1 MTTQTPPQR
10 AMATPSPWVERF
22 VPLIHAS
29 GSVLD
34 LACGNGRH
42 TRLLLR
48 RGFHVTA
55 VDRDV
60 SGLRDLRG
68 HPRLDVVQA
77 DLETGPWPLG
87 RTEYAGVVVVNY
99 LWRPLLGMIVGAVA
113 AAGVLIYDTFAQ
125 GQEQFGKPANPDH
138 LLRRGELLGAV
149 RGKLRVV
156 ACEHGHAGIHPSMR
170 SRICARRDA

>member
-1 MTTQTPPQR
+1 MPLVR
-10 AMATPSPWVERF
+10 PS
-22 VPLIHAS
+22 
-29 GSVLD
+29 GNVLD

-48 RGFHVTA
+48 RGFQVTA

-68 HPRLDVVQA
+68 EPRLRVVQA

-87 RTEYAGVVVVNY
+87 QATYAGVVVVNY
-99 LWRPLLGMIVGAVA
+99 LWRPLLNTIVA
-113 AAGVLIYDTFAQ
+113 ALAPGGVLIYDTFAQ
-125 GQEQFGKPANPDH
+125 GQEQFGKPTNPDH
-138 LLRRGELLGAV
+138 LLRRGELVDTV

-156 ACEHGHAGIHPSMR
+156 ACEHGLVPGIKPAMR
-170 SRICARRDA
+170 SRICARRDG